1 MKTKLL
7 PIVIAALAVFLFSCQ
22 SSVTIAKKRYSNGYY
37 VSISKDEK
45 AKTDNKELAELK
57 TDITVADKQ
66 VSIQKENIEAVT
78 IAEAPT
84 VVSVPSKEESKTT
97 TVVNKNT
104 TPVAKAVN
112 KLKAAVK
119 KKAVANK
126 IISADETD
134 GMSDRFLIVLLLTI
148 IIPPVGVYLFKEQLR
163 PALID
168 LLLIVVGVILAPI
181 LVLNV
186 FYGLGYL
193 LGLIYG
199 LLYIFEKI

>member
-7 PIVIAALAVFLFSCQ
+7 PIVIAAFAVFLFSCQ
-22 SSVTIAKKRYSNGYY
+22 SSVTIAKKRYSSGYY
-37 VSISKDEK
+37 VNISHDEK
-45 AKTDNKELAELK
+45 SKTNNTEVAELN
-57 TDITVADKQ
+57 TNITVANKK
-66 VSIQKENIEAVT
+66 VSIQKENIETVNVAQ
-78 IAEAPT
+78 APAA
-84 VVSVPSKEESKTT
+84 VSVPSKEESKAK
-97 TVVNKNT
+97 TVVNKST

-112 KLKAAVK
+112 KLKEAVK

-126 IISADETD
+126 TISADETND
-134 GMSDRFLIVLLLTI
+134 MSDRFLIVLLLTI
-148 IIPPVGVYLFKEQLR
+148 IIPPVGVYLFKQQLR

-168 LLLIVVGVILAPI
+168 LLLIVIGVILAPI